1 MGRIDDIER
10 RLQNWARW
18 KLGPGGGDLGY
29 ARVDLTA
36 DTSREGYREARIP
49 TLDCEAEETDRAV
62 LALPSE
68 LRRTIELYYLHG
80 GSVRRKAEM
89 LCCTE
94 RAVHARVE
102 RAHQAIQSWLQD
114 LERAR
119 RQERARVAL
128 LNAQC
133 RPTGEF

>member
-18 KLGPGGGDLGY
+18 KTSSGGGSLGY
-29 ARVDLTA
+29 ARVQLA
-36 DTSREGYREARIP
+36 SDTSREGYREARIP

-62 LALPSE
+62 MVLPSD
-68 LRRTIELYYLHG
+68 LKRTVELYYLHG
-80 GSVRRKAEM
+80 GSLRRKAEL
-89 LCCTE
+89 LCCSEST
-94 RAVHARVE
+94 VHARVV
-102 RAHQAIQSWLQD
+102 RAHQAIQTWLQD

-119 RQERARVAL
+119 RQERARVAC
-128 LNAQC
+128 LNAKS

>member
-18 KLGPGGGDLGY
+18 KTSSGGGSLGY
-29 ARVDLTA
+29 ARVQLA
-36 DTSREGYREARIP
+36 SDTSREGYREARIP

-68 LRRTIELYYLHG
+68 LRRTVELYYLG
-80 GSVRRKAEM
+80 GGPMRRKAEI

-94 RAVHARVE
+94 RAVHARIE
-102 RAHQAIQSWLQD
+102 RAHQVIQSWVQD

-119 RQERARVAL
+119 RQERARVAW
-128 LNAQC
+128 LNAKS